1 MKLEARR
8 YRYPP
13 NNSVEF
19 RTGTIPLVMT
29 LLAAATIARA
39 QSQIANP
46 QIVTLRL
53 GSDQIGLVKTAE
65 KVSTRLAFGEPVK
78 EIICGDLY
86 DPESGIGAFVVQ
98 RLDNDVF
105 IKPVAPRGI
114 SNMFVK
120 AGDKGER
127 IYNFSLLIGP
137 LDQVNLIVK
146 VVNAT
151 ENIASAPN
159 VSKPPESLRVPPP
172 LDTDIKINDGS
183 PSNAIGSVAGV
194 LSAKVSKMAEPE
206 PPPPSSSVKSNSQ
219 ALKVVGEADTGS
231 DSIGRREVIRRVK
244 PDYPEFARTTG
255 VSGEVAVDITIDDGG
270 KVKSAQAVSGHAL
283 LRGAAENAARSW
295 KFSPATSGKG
305 VKPDVTRITFN
316 FLLAKP

>member
-1 MKLEARR
+1 MKLEARP
-8 YRYPP
+8 YRYTP
-13 NNSVEF
+13 NRRVGF
-19 RTGTIPLVMT
+19 RTGSTPLVMI
-29 LLAAATIARA
+29 LLAAAAIGRA

-65 KVSTRLAFGEPVK
+65 KVSTRLAFGEPIK

-98 RLDNDVF
+98 RIDNDVF

-137 LDQVNLIVK
+137 VDQVNLIVK

-151 ENIASAPN
+151 ENIVSAPN
-159 VSKPPESLRVPPP
+159 ISKPPESLRVAPPTN
-172 LDTDIKINDGS
+172 TDININDGG
-183 PSNAIGSVAGV
+183 PRNATGIVAGV
-194 LSAKVSKMAEPE
+194 LSDKVSKTSEPE
-206 PPPPSSSVKSNSQ
+206 PPPPSSSAKSNSQ
-219 ALKVVGEADTGS
+219 ALNVAAKADTGS

-283 LRGAAENAARSW
+283 LRGAAENAARAW
-295 KFSPATSGKG
+295 KFSPATSGKRL
-305 VKPDVTRITFN
+305 KPDVTRITFN

>member
-1 MKLEARR
+1 MKLETRP

-13 NNSVEF
+13 NKSVGF
-19 RTGTIPLVMT
+19 RTGTIPLVIT

-65 KVSTRLAFGEPVK
+65 KVSTRLAFCEPIK

-98 RLDNDVF
+98 RIDNDVF

-137 LDQVNLIVK
+137 IDQVNLIVK

-151 ENIASAPN
+151 DNIASAPN
-159 VSKPPESLRVPPP
+159 FSKPPASLRVAPPII
-172 LDTDIKINDGS
+172 TNIKMNDGGS
-183 PSNAIGSVAGV
+183 SNAIGSVAGV
-194 LSAKVSKMAEPE
+194 LSAKVSKMAELE
-206 PPPPSSSVKSNSQ
+206 PPPPPSSVKSNSE
-219 ALKVVGEADTGS
+219 ALTVVAEADTGS
-231 DSIGRREVIRRVK
+231 DSMSRREVIRRVK

-255 VSGEVAVDITIDDGG
+255 VSGEVAVDVTIDDGG
-270 KVKSAQAVSGHAL
+270 KVKSAQAISGHAL
-283 LRGAAENAARSW
+283 LRGAAETAARSW
-295 KFSPATSGKG
+295 KFSPATSGKRL
-305 VKPDVTRITFN
+305 KPDVTRIKFN

>member
-1 MKLEARR
+1 MKLEARP
-8 YRYPP
+8 YRYHPIR
-13 NNSVEF
+13 SVEL
-19 RTGTIPLVMT
+19 RTGTIPIVMT
-29 LLAAATIARA
+29 LLVAATIARA

-98 RLDNDVF
+98 RIDNDVF

-137 LDQVNLIVK
+137 IDQVNLIVK

-151 ENIASAPN
+151 EIASAPN
-159 VSKPPESLRVPPP
+159 ISKPPESLRIAPPIN
-172 LDTDIKINDGS
+172 TDIKFNDGG
-183 PSNAIGSVAGV
+183 PRNAIDSVVGV
-194 LSAKVSKMAEPE
+194 LSAKVSKTADPE

-219 ALKVVGEADTGS
+219 ALNIGTEADTGS
-231 DSIGRREVIRRVK
+231 DRIGRREVIRRVK

-255 VSGEVAVDITIDDGG
+255 ISGEVAVDITIDDSG
-270 KVKSAQAVSGHAL
+270 KVKSAQAISGHAL
-283 LRGAAENAARSW
+283 LRGAAESAARSW
-295 KFSPATSGKG
+295 KFSPATTGKG
-305 VKPDVTRITFN
+305 PNPDVTRITFN